1 MWKPLKKI
9 YLDYAASTPVDLSVQ
24 KAMLP
29 YLANVYGNPESV
41 HLFGQDA
48 MKAVDIARKNIAHT
62 IGANFRDVI
71 FTGSATESNNLA
83 IRGVLKTAKQFN
95 ISTPRLII
103 SAIEHDS
110 VLETAR
116 DLERDGI
123 DVVYLPVDKSSI
135 VNLYVLKKSLNR
147 NTVLV
152 SVIYVNNV
160 TGAIQ
165 LIQKIGNIIHNFRKT
180 QDEKLLRVRYPIF
193 HTDAVQAFQYHDCNV
208 NRLGVDMMTL
218 SAHKLYGP
226 KGVGV
231 LYCKNPN
238 ANSFILKPI
247 ITGGGQ
253 EFGLRSST
261 HNVPAIVGCAEAF
274 RKTHKLRDSV
284 NKKILNLRL
293 YFINK
298 SKKISPQCEIHEA
311 QHQSPGIISVYI
323 PELPKSAVVKLS
335 DFGVAVSAG
344 SACSSHS
351 PLSSRVLRVMGV
363 SEEKASASIRISLGK
378 YTTRKEIDDTITI
391 LRKVMGKTSLIKHY
405 DKIW

>member
-1 MWKPLKKI
+1 MKVPLYKI

-29 YLANVYGNPESV
+29 YFASAYGNPESA
-41 HLFGQDA
+41 HFFGQEA
-48 MKAVDIARKNIAHT
+48 VKAVDLARENVART
-62 IGANFRDVI
+62 IGANFHDIV
-71 FTGSATESNNLA
+71 FTSSATESNNLA
-83 IRGVLKTAKQFN
+83 IRGAIKAAKQFN
-95 ISTPRLII
+95 ISSPRLII
-103 SAIEHDS
+103 STVEHDS

-123 DVVYLPVDKSSI
+123 DVVYLPVDKSGT
-135 VNLYVLKKSLNR
+135 VNLDTLEQSLDK
-147 NTVLV
+147 NTVLI

-165 LIQKIGNIIHNFRKT
+165 PIQKISNIIHDFRKAR
-180 QDEKLLRVRYPIF
+180 DEKVFGDRYPLLHI
-193 HTDAVQAFQYHDCNV
+193 DAVQAFQYYDCDV
-208 NRLGVDMMTL
+208 NHLCVDLMTL

-231 LYCKNPN
+231 LYCKDPN
-238 ANSFILKPI
+238 AILKAV

-274 RKTHKLRDSV
+274 RKAYRLRNSTS
-284 NKKILNLRL
+284 KKIKNLRT
-293 YFINK
+293 YFINEL
-298 SKKISPQCEIHEA
+298 KKISPECEIHDA
-311 QHQSPGIISVYI
+311 QYQSPGIISVYI
-323 PELPKSAVVKLS
+323 PELPKNAVTKLS

-351 PLSSRVLRVMGV
+351 PLPSRVLRAMGV
-363 SEEKASASIRISLGK
+363 PEEKASGSIRISLGK
-378 YTTRKEIDDTITI
+378 NTTRKEVDQTLKIIKTIME
-391 LRKVMGKTSLIKHY
+391 KPV
-405 DKIW
+405 